1 MFQQLMCKRKFD
13 MLERPTEIT
22 EVKSQNWAES
32 IQCNS
37 MHFFLNVMF
46 AVFLVSWFRCESGGK
61 EEKHSFCGVALRP
74 ALDYIKSPQI

>member
-1 MFQQLMCKRKFD
+1 